1 MGGTTS
7 GRARQ
12 PSVTDEPSE
21 SDEPSTIDEEASRQ
35 ASPGLRRSIVLPAH
49 NEAALLGSSVADL
62 LASLRQAGGGFEIL
76 IVENGSTDGT
86 GTIADALADANEEVH
101 VVALPAA
108 DYGAAEAK
116 GFEAARGEVVVY
128 FDVDYI
134 DMGFLTKAEAIIDS
148 GVAGIVLASK
158 RAPGATDRRPLSR
171 RILTLG
177 FTLLM
182 RVLLKVPV
190 SDAHGMKVLSR
201 QQCTPAAKACRLTG
215 SVHDVELVLR
225 ASRGGVRI
233 AELPADVRELRPP
246 RTPVW
251 RRSIES
257 AAGLLRLRLVLWH
270 EELHRR

>member
-1 MGGTTS
+1 M
-7 GRARQ
+7 
-12 PSVTDEPSE
+12 
-21 SDEPSTIDEEASRQ
+21 SDEGSPEEASPR
-35 ASPGLRRSIVLPAH
+35 LRRSVVLPAH
-49 NEAALLGSSVADL
+49 NEAALLEGSVDNL
-62 LASLRQAGGGFEIL
+62 LRSLREGGELFEMI

-86 GTIADALADANEEVH
+86 GAIAAALAERNEEVRL
-101 VVALPAA
+101 VRLPVA
-108 DYGAAEAK
+108 DYGAAVAK
-116 GFEAARGEVVVY
+116 GFEVARGDIVVH
-128 FDVDYI
+128 FDVDYV
-134 DMGFLTKAEAIIDS
+134 DVAFLAKAEAIIDA

-171 RILTLG
+171 RVLTLG

-182 RVLLKVPV
+182 RVLLNVPV

-201 QQCTPAAKACRLTG
+201 QQCAPAAMACRLTG
-215 SVHDVELVLR
+215 PVHDVEMVLR
-225 ASRGGVRI
+225 ASRAGVRI

-257 AAGLLRLRLVLWH
+257 GAGLLHLRLLLWQ